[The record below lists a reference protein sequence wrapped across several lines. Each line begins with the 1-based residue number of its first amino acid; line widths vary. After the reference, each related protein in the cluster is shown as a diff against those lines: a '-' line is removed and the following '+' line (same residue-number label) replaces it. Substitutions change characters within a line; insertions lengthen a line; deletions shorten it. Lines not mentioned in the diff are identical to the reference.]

1 MKNIDIIIEK
11 NNQYAN
17 ADKQNDLTTIKYI
30 TKITLS
36 MLQLMNTIKKERFA
50 YEDTFFTKLKIKII
64 LINSI
69 LLWIA
74 LIVKQK

>member
-1 MKNIDIIIEK
+1 MKNIDIIIDK

-17 ADKQNDLTTIKYI
+17 AEDDKQNDLTTIKYI

-69 LLWIA
+69 WL
-74 LIVKQK
+74 